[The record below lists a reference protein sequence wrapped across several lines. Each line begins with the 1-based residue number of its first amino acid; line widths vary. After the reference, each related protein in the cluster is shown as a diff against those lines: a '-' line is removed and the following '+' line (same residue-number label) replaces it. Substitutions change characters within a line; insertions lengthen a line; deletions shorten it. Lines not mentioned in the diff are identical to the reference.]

1 MRFSRNSNPFRE
13 ESAPKRTDLRRH
25 GRVLCQEIRCS
36 VGDVLDLSASGM
48 RVRTRFR
55 LPEGGESF
63 VVTVDSPDGP
73 IAILC
78 RVRWH
83 KRVGIFMREAG
94 IEFFEVGPK
103 SRAILN
109 ELARRAAYNETFR
122 SVG

>member
-1 MRFSRNSNPFRE
+1 MRFSRNSNLFRDE
-13 ESAPKRTDLRRH
+13 NEAKRSELRRH

-55 LPEGGESF
+55 LPDGGESF
-63 VVTVDSPDGP
+63 VVTVESPDGP

-78 RVRWH
+78 RVRWL

-94 IEFFEVGPK
+94 LEFFEVGPK

-109 ELARRAAYNETFR
+109 ELARRSAYNETFR
-122 SVG
+122 TAS